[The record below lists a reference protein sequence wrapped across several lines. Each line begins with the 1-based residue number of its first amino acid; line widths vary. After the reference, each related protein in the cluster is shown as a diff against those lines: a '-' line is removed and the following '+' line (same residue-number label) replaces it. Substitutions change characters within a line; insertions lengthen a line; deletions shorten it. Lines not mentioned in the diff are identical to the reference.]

1 MINAN
6 KQKLQDFFQGNL
18 QFEIP
23 FFQRAYVWSEDN
35 WNIFW
40 DNLVGEVEAYENG
53 VQSEHFIGTI
63 ITKQKENKNLSEN
76 IVELIDGQ
84 QRLTTITVFLKALA
98 DTSMGELPNFRESI
112 ESLLWFKDSYSN
124 KHYRMIH
131 SRIDKPNFHQIME
144 MPEELENEEN
154 SSIINAYKYFIKKLE
169 NYTDH
174 QREMVKQ
181 VLLHKIPI
189 ISMLLDKD
197 DDEQEIFD
205 TINSLGVRLTIA
217 ELLKNY
223 LFKDKELVEY
233 YEEEWQS
240 VFENDEEQVEFW
252 STVRSSGRV
261 KRDNIE
267 LLLYCMLIIETK
279 KEVRLEKLFSEYK
292 LHLKE
297 MDVEEKKQFLLRL
310 NDLANLY
317 LEMPQKE
324 ELIEFGFKNQTKRF
338 FHLLENLEIT
348 TIFPLI
354 LYLYSNI
361 SDENELNSCFKIL
374 ESFIALRQMCKFTT
388 KNYNNLFIQIIRSLD
403 KIKMEKKIDSNDLLE
418 ILKSFAD
425 FGNRMPTKLEVQ
437 EAFQNSILSNKQAGA
452 ILYTIALKDIDSE
465 YSDTKTLSSKSFSV
479 EHMMP
484 KKWEENWSD
493 VDLDDLSKFKRK
505 QKILTI
511 GNLTLI
517 TKNLNSKLRNQ
528 SWVNKKQTL
537 KEYSS
542 LKMTT
547 SFLELD
553 TWDEESISDRA
564 NQLCQKALE
573 IWSVN

>member
-35 WNIFW
+35 WTIFW
-40 DNLVGEVEAYENG
+40 DHLIGEVDAYENG
-53 VQSEHFIGTI
+53 VQSEHFIGTV

-84 QRLTTITVFLKALA
+84 QRVTTITVFLKALA
-98 DTSMGELPNFRESI
+98 DTSKGDLPSLKESI
-112 ESLLWFKDSYSN
+112 ESLLWFKDSYSQ

-144 MPEELENEEN
+144 TPGNISDQDN
-154 SSIINAYKYFIKKLE
+154 SSIIKAYQYFIKKLE
-169 NYTDH
+169 SFTDD
-174 QREMVKQ
+174 QREMIKQ
-181 VLLHKIPI
+181 VLLHKVPI

-223 LFKDKELVEY
+223 LFKDKELIKY
-233 YEEEWQS
+233 YDEEWQS
-240 VFENDEEQVEFW
+240 VFENNEEQVEFW

-279 KEVRLEKLFSEYK
+279 KEVRLEKLFFEYK
-292 LHLKE
+292 LHIKDMAL
-297 MDVEEKKQFLLRL
+297 EEKKQFLLKL

-324 ELIEFGFKNQTKRF
+324 QLVEISYNDEIKRF
-338 FHLLENLEIT
+338 FHLLDNLEIT
-348 TIFPLI
+348 TIFPLV

-361 SDENELNSCFKIL
+361 TDDQELTSCFKIL
-374 ESFIALRQMCKFTT
+374 ESFVALRQVCKFTT
-388 KNYNNLFIQIIRSLD
+388 KNYNKLFIQIMRSLD
-403 KIKMEKKIDSNDLLE
+403 KIKPERKIESSDLLD
-418 ILKSFAD
+418 ILKSFNE
-425 FGNRMPTKLEVQ
+425 FGNRLPTKVEVK
-437 EAFQNSILSNKQAGA
+437 EAFHTNVLSNKQAGA
-452 ILYTIALKDIDSE
+452 ILYIIALKDIDSE
-465 YSDTKTLSSKSFSV
+465 YSDTKTLSSNSFSV

-484 KKWEENWSD
+484 KKWEENWSESNFD
-493 VDLDDLSKFKRK
+493 ELSKFKRN

-528 SWVNKKQTL
+528 SWANKKLPL

-542 LKMTT
+542 LKMTR
-547 SFLELD
+547 SFLELEK
-553 TWDEESISDRA
+553 WDEESISERA
-564 NQLCQKALE
+564 NQLCDKALE
-573 IWSVN
+573 IWNVE

>member
-40 DNLVGEVEAYENG
+40 DHLVGEVEAYENG

-169 NYTDH
+169 NYTDN

-493 VDLDDLSKFKRK
+493 VDLNDLSKFKRK

>member
-40 DNLVGEVEAYENG
+40 DHLVGEVEAYENG

>member
-40 DNLVGEVEAYENG
+40 DHLVGEVEAYENG

-98 DTSMGELPNFRESI
+98 DTSMGELPNLRESI

-144 MPEELENEEN
+144 MPDKLENEEN

-169 NYTDH
+169 NYTDN

-361 SDENELNSCFKIL
+361 SDENELNSCFEIL

-564 NQLCQKALE
+564 KQLCQKALE

>member
-40 DNLVGEVEAYENG
+40 DHLVGEVEAYENG

-98 DTSMGELPNFRESI
+98 DTSMGELPNLRESI

-144 MPEELENEEN
+144 MPDKLENEEN

-374 ESFIALRQMCKFTT
+374 ESFIALRQICKFTT

-418 ILKSFAD
+418 ILKSFTD

-493 VDLDDLSKFKRK
+493 VDLNDLSKFKRK

>member
-40 DNLVGEVEAYENG
+40 DHLVGEVEAYENG

-144 MPEELENEEN
+144 MPDKLENEEN

-493 VDLDDLSKFKRK
+493 VDLNDLSKFKRK

>member
-23 FFQRAYVWSEDN
+23 FFQRAYVWSEEN
-35 WNIFW
+35 WTIFW
-40 DNLVGEVEAYENG
+40 DHLIGEVEAYEKG
-53 VQSEHFIGTI
+53 LQSEHFIGTV

-98 DTSMGELPNFRESI
+98 DTSKGDLPNLRESI
-112 ESLLWFKDSYSN
+112 ESLLWFKDSYSE

-144 MPEELENEEN
+144 APEEIEEQDN
-154 SSIINAYKYFIKKLE
+154 SSIIKAYQYFVEKLGS
-169 NYTDH
+169 YTDD
-174 QREMVKQ
+174 QREMIKQ
-181 VLLHKIPI
+181 VLLHKVPI

-223 LFKDKELVEY
+223 LFKDKELIEH

-240 VFENDEEQVEFW
+240 VFENDEELVEFW

-267 LLLYCMLIIETK
+267 LLLYCMLIIGTK

-292 LHLKE
+292 LHLKD
-297 MDVEEKKQFLLRL
+297 MALDQKKQFLLSL

-324 ELIEFGFKNQTKRF
+324 QLVEIGYKDDIKRF

-348 TIFPLI
+348 TIFPLV

-361 SDENELNSCFKIL
+361 TDDQELKRCFKIL
-374 ESFIALRQMCKFTT
+374 ESYIALRQICKFTT

-403 KIKMEKKIDSNDLLE
+403 KIKIQKNIESYDLLD
-418 ILKSFAD
+418 ILKSFKD
-425 FGNRMPTKLEVQ
+425 FGNRLPTTIEVQ
-437 EAFQNSILSNKQAGA
+437 EAFQSSVLSNKQAGA
-452 ILYTIALKDIDSE
+452 ILYIIALKDIDSE

-493 VDLDDLSKFKRK
+493 ESLDELSRFKRK
-505 QKILTI
+505 QKILTM

-528 SWVNKKQTL
+528 SWESKKQTL
-537 KEYSS
+537 SEFSS

-547 SFLELD
+547 SFLNHEN
-553 TWDEESISDRA
+553 WNEESITERGEL
-564 NQLCQKALE
+564 LCRKALE
-573 IWSVN
+573 IWNIE

>member
-23 FFQRAYVWSEDN
+23 FFQRAHVWSEDN
-35 WNIFW
+35 WAIFW
-40 DNLVGEVEAYENG
+40 DHLIGEVDAYENDI
-53 VQSEHFIGTI
+53 QSEHFIGTV

-84 QRLTTITVFLKALA
+84 QRITTITVFLKALA
-98 DTSMGELPNFRESI
+98 DTSKGDLPNLKESI
-112 ESLLWFKDSYSN
+112 ESLLWFKDSYSK

-144 MPEELENEEN
+144 TPENIDDQDN
-154 SSIINAYKYFIKKLE
+154 SSIVKAYQYFIKKLE
-169 NYTDH
+169 SFSDDR
-174 QREMVKQ
+174 REMIKQ
-181 VLLHKIPI
+181 VLLHKVPI

-223 LFKDKELVEY
+223 LFKDKELIEY

-297 MDVEEKKQFLLRL
+297 TAFKEKKQFLLRL
-310 NDLANLY
+310 NDLATLY
-317 LEMPQKE
+317 LEMPQNE
-324 ELIEFGFKNQTKRF
+324 ELIEIGFNNQVKRF
-338 FHLLENLEIT
+338 FHLLESLEIT
-348 TIFPLI
+348 TIFPLV
-354 LYLYSNI
+354 LYLYSNM
-361 SDENELNSCFKIL
+361 SNDNEIKRCFKIL
-374 ESFIALRQMCKFTT
+374 ESFIALRQICKFTT

-403 KIKMEKKIDSNDLLE
+403 KIKSEKAIESNDLLD
-418 ILKSFAD
+418 ILKSFND
-425 FGNRMPTKLEVQ
+425 FGNRLPSKVEVE
-437 EAFQNSILSNKQAGA
+437 EAFHNSVLSNKQAGV

-484 KKWEENWSD
+484 KKWEENWSESN
-493 VDLDDLSKFKRK
+493 LDELSKFKRN

-528 SWVNKKQTL
+528 SWANKKQTL

-547 SFLELD
+547 SFLELEK
-553 TWDEESISDRA
+553 WDEESISERA
-564 NQLCQKALE
+564 DQLCHKALE
-573 IWSVN
+573 IWNVE

>member
-40 DNLVGEVEAYENG
+40 DHLVGEVEAYENG

-144 MPEELENEEN
+144 MPDKLENEEN

-374 ESFIALRQMCKFTT
+374 ESFIALRQICKFTT

-418 ILKSFAD
+418 ILKSFTD

-493 VDLDDLSKFKRK
+493 VDLNDLSKFKRK

>member
-40 DNLVGEVEAYENG
+40 DHLVGEVEAYENG

-98 DTSMGELPNFRESI
+98 DTSMGELPNLRESI

-324 ELIEFGFKNQTKRF
+324 ELIEFGFKNHTKRF

-374 ESFIALRQMCKFTT
+374 ESFIALRQICKFTT

-418 ILKSFAD
+418 ILKSFTD

>member
-40 DNLVGEVEAYENG
+40 DHLVGEVEAYENG

-98 DTSMGELPNFRESI
+98 DTSMGELPNLRESI

-169 NYTDH
+169 NYTDN

-418 ILKSFAD
+418 ILKSFTD

-564 NQLCQKALE
+564 KQLCQKALE

>member
-40 DNLVGEVEAYENG
+40 DHLVGEVEAYENG

-493 VDLDDLSKFKRK
+493 VDLNDLSKFKRK

-564 NQLCQKALE
+564 KQLCQKALE

>member
-40 DNLVGEVEAYENG
+40 DHLVSEVEAYENG

-98 DTSMGELPNFRESI
+98 DTSKGELPNLRESI
-112 ESLLWFKDSYSN
+112 ESLLWFKDSYSK

-144 MPEELENEEN
+144 NPTELGNEEN
-154 SSIINAYKYFIKKLE
+154 SSIISSYEYFVKKLE
-169 NYTDH
+169 SYTDK
-174 QREMVKQ
+174 QKAVKQ

-205 TINSLGVRLTIA
+205 TINSLGVRLTVS

-223 LFKDKELVEY
+223 LFKDKELIEY
-233 YEEEWQS
+233 YEKEWQS

-267 LLLYCMLIIETK
+267 LLLYCVLIIETK

-297 MDVEEKKQFLLRL
+297 MGIEEKKQFLLRL

-324 ELIEFGFKNQTKRF
+324 ELIEFGFENQVKRF
-338 FHLLENLEIT
+338 FHLLESLEIT
-348 TIFPLI
+348 TIFPLV
-354 LYLYSNI
+354 LYLYTNI
-361 SDENELNSCFKIL
+361 SDENELNNCFGIL
-374 ESFIALRQMCKFTT
+374 ESYIALRQICKFTT

-403 KIKMEKKIDSNDLLE
+403 KIKSERKINANDLLD
-418 ILKSFAD
+418 IIKSFND

-437 EAFQNSILSNKQAGA
+437 EAFHSSVLSNKQAGA

-493 VDLDDLSKFKRK
+493 VNLDELSKFKRK

-553 TWDEESISDRA
+553 NWDEKSI
-564 NQLCQKALE
+564 QIVQICFVIKH
-573 IWSVN
+573 

>member
-40 DNLVGEVEAYENG
+40 DHLVGEVEAYENG

-564 NQLCQKALE
+564 KQLCQKALE

>member
-40 DNLVGEVEAYENG
+40 DHLVGEVEAYENG

-98 DTSMGELPNFRESI
+98 DTSMGELPNLRESI

-374 ESFIALRQMCKFTT
+374 ESFIALRQICKFTT

-493 VDLDDLSKFKRK
+493 VDLNDLSKFKRK

-564 NQLCQKALE
+564 KQLCQKALE